1 MIDEEKVFP
10 RSNWCNAVTKCSMLT
25 VQLNCQGQYV
35 TVRLFSVK
43 ESMIFEFDG
52 PLSHET

>member
-43 ESMIFEFDG
+43 ESMIFKFDG